1 MKEQDLKLI
10 IADIDGTLV
19 EDSTRTMLPFTRDV
33 LNFLHAKGILFGI
46 ASGRP
51 TDELSRNSLQYHLD
65 FEPDIFIGMNGG
77 EVDDRI
83 SHQVSSCYPLT
94 PEDIQFSI
102 ELFKDYPEVNPILY
116 RDHKLV
122 CRYRDEL
129 IKGTE
134 SRSGKLSH
142 VVETEEEFWS
152 EETGKM
158 MFRTKTAELC
168 SEIEAHAKTRVP
180 AHLAAFKT
188 QPTLLEIQNNSVNKG
203 VALKQVAAQ
212 HNIPIESIIA
222 FGDASNDNEMLRDA
236 GLGVCMINGLEDTKA
251 ASDVL
256 SDYNCNE
263 DGMARYLYDH
273 FRGLFA
279 GFESQYLDENKE
291 YKPYR

>member
-10 IADIDGTLV
+10 LADIDGTLV
-19 EDSTRTMLPFTRDV
+19 ENATRMMRPFTRDV
-33 LNFLHAKGILFGI
+33 LNFLHSKGILFGI

-51 TDELSRNSLQYHLD
+51 TDELSRNSLAYDLN

-83 SHQVSSCYPLT
+83 LNKVSSCFPLT
-94 PEDIQFSI
+94 REDIQFSV
-102 ELFKDYPEVNPILY
+102 ELFKDYPQVNPILY
-116 RDHKLV
+116 RNHMLV

-134 SRSGKLSH
+134 SRSGKQSH
-142 VVETEEEFWS
+142 VVEKEEEFWS

-158 MFRTKTAELC
+158 MFRTKTPELC
-168 SEIEAHAKTRVP
+168 QEIEDYAKPRVP
-180 AHLAAFKT
+180 AHLSAFKT

-203 VALKQVAAQ
+203 VALKQVAAE

-251 ASDVL
+251 SSDVL
-256 SDYNCNE
+256 SDFDCNE

-273 FRGLFA
+273 FRGLFD
-279 GFESQYLDENKE
+279 GFESQYLDENGE